1 MFNLPKSTFVKKII
15 PKNAFDFYTNTK
27 QKKVF
32 TEKILRIT
40 WTNKVSLDTINISGK
55 EVKEILFFEVEL
67 KDKFEA
73 KDLLAIIDK
82 AIPYNI
88 IFVIKYLDEY
98 YISTSAKHIHP
109 SNEDSAV
116 IDYTFKSC
124 WLGLINQPY
133 TIELKNNLDWVFQ
146 NFCEQLKSTKSNFS
160 SIKELIEKEKRMDV
174 MAKEIEQIKSEIKRC
189 NQFNKKVELNIR
201 LNELTKLLESSN

>member
-1 MFNLPKSTFVKKII
+1 MFNLPKSTLVKKVI
-15 PKNAFDFYTNTK
+15 PKNAFDSYTNTK
-27 QKKVF
+27 QKKMF
-32 TEKILRIT
+32 AEKISRIT
-40 WTNKVSLDTINISGK
+40 WTNKLSLDSINISGK
-55 EVKEILFFEVEL
+55 EVKEILFFEIEL
-67 KDKFEA
+67 RDKFEA
-73 KDLLAIIDK
+73 KDLLTIIDK

-88 IFVIKYLDEY
+88 IFIVKYLYEY

-109 SNEDSAV
+109 SNEDNAV
-116 IDYTFKSC
+116 IDYTFKSS
-124 WLGLINQPY
+124 WLNLVNQPY
-133 TIELKNNLDWVFQ
+133 KIELKNNLDWVFQ

-160 SIKELIEKEKRMDV
+160 SIKELIEKEKRMDS